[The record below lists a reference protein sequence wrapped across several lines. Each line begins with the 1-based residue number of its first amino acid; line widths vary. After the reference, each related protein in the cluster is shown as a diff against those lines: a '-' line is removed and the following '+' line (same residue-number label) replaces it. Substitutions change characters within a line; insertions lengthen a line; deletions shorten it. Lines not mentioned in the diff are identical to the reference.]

1 MTSSKLRLSCRINL
15 SNTLNSKS
23 KTIFLIPPIK
33 LKKFSIANVAII
45 VNMIVELPNSM
56 ISCSYLFDTSSVTT
70 FSVIT
75 NVVSKRPNCLTTVL
89 MNPKKFAVVLRIT
102 HIRCQFH
109 QALSVSPQLRAS
121 AMLQAFLATI
131 TYAKGRNHRL
141 LT

>member
-1 MTSSKLRLSCRINL
+1 MTSSKLRLSW

-33 LKKFSIANVAII
+33 LKKFSIASVAII
-45 VNMIVELPNSM
+45 VNVIVELPNSM
-56 ISCSYLFDTSSVTT
+56 ISCSYLFDTSSMTT
-70 FSVIT
+70 FLVIT
-75 NVVSKRPNCLTTVL
+75 NVVSERPNCLIMVL
-89 MNPKKFAVVLRIT
+89 MNAKKYAVVLWIT
-102 HIRCQFH
+102 HICFQFH

-121 AMLQAFLATI
+121 TMLQELLATI